1 MATSG
6 ASWGVAGAFAGTST
20 WLKPVG
26 RERRAMGDKSE
37 LRLTLETDGTPSS
50 PASDL
55 ARTEGVRDDME
66 ALDLVNV

>member
-1 MATSG
+1 
-6 ASWGVAGAFAGTST
+6 
-20 WLKPVG
+20 
-26 RERRAMGDKSE
+26 MGDKSE

-55 ARTEGVRDDME
+55 ARTEGVRDEME